1 MVSEQILGWLLPHF
15 FLRWWQEEDI
25 PLVHQTGLVLWILP
39 TPSYLKWTTPEVHI
53 FSTMGIIQVSTLF
66 LIIWRTAIIK
76 LGVGPCQWFSMRITN
91 SDSSMAQFDDL
102 LLEIFSSAHGL
113 AASVIRSMATHL
125 VTSLSLNLSL
135 HHLIPTK
142 QPWSHTTG
150 LHPWI
155 PDLAKFLL

>member
-1 MVSEQILGWLLPHF
+1 MARGRYTTGSSNRFGTLDSTHSELSQMDNSGSPYFLHNGDHPGLNLVSHHLT
-15 FLRWWQEEDI
+15 D
-25 PLVHQTGLVLWILP
+25 
-39 TPSYLKWTTPEVHI
+39 SNY
-53 FSTMGIIQVSTLF
+53 
-66 LIIWRTAIIK
+66 K